1 MQSMWKFDKYV
12 LIHNQVFHN
21 KLLLFNFIY
30 LQSIIRFCAKYVI
43 KIFQKK
49 NRTFKKLFM

>member
-30 LQSIIRFCAKYVI
+30 LKSIIRFCAKYVI